1 MIGIVVVSHSRRLA
15 EGVVELASLMTGGR
29 VPILAAAGV
38 SEDVEALGTDAVL
51 ISETFNALPGDAD
64 ILVFMDQ
71 GSALLSSETAL
82 ELVEPEV
89 AARVTLCSA
98 PIVEGVVAAAAAA
111 SGGLSK
117 DQALAEARDAL
128 SAKRDQLG
136 EAPDATVAPAT
147 APAASEVPVLEWTVP
162 NPHGLHARPCAR
174 IVGALAGLSGTFTLA
189 RGEATA
195 NALSINQLAR
205 LGARKGHVVR
215 FLAAG
220 PDAAAARERFAALCA
235 LNFGDSLDETTA
247 VKTPELEPVATGRPG
262 VLVGIPVSAGVFS
275 GPVRRPEASIP
286 VVPDRSRES
295 GEAETARLRE
305 GLRRAERSLET
316 VIEDTRK
323 RLGGN
328 HADIFEAHLALVRDP
343 DLLERAGAR
352 IAAGHIAEA
361 AWAAEMDDLAD
372 AYRHMEDEYARARE
386 ADALDV
392 KRRVLVEMGC
402 SVEGGLDFD
411 RPVILVADDLNPSD
425 TAGLDPALVLGLC
438 MTGGGRTSHSAIL
451 ARALGIPAIAR
462 VKGAEALRDGAIAVL
477 DGERGEVIV
486 APSSEE
492 IAAAE
497 TARATRAAERERGLA
512 AAKAPART
520 LDGFEPEIL
529 ANIAGEADVARALAG
544 GADGV
549 GLLRTEFLFMG
560 RDALPD
566 EEEQAGVY
574 TRIAEALKGRPLI
587 IRTLDIG
594 GDKPLAALR
603 QEAEENPFLGL
614 RGIRLCL
621 ARPQVFDTQ
630 LRAISRAAARH
641 PGVIRVMFPMIS
653 TVDEFRAAKA
663 RFEDQRRLLAIDG
676 IAVGEVSV
684 GIMIEVPAAVFS
696 ADDLA
701 RDVDFFSIGTN
712 DLTQYVMAADRGNG
726 AVAGL
731 VDPNQPAVLR
741 AISATCRA
749 AAAAGIPVGM
759 CGEFAGDPRA
769 TELLLGLGLTEFSMS
784 AGLIADVK
792 AAVARVDM
800 KRAREIAET
809 VLAGASA

>member
-15 EGVVELASLMTGGR
+15 EGAVELASLMTGGR

-38 SEDVEALGTDAVL
+38 SEDETALGTDAVL
-51 ISETFNALPGDAD
+51 ISEAFNALPPDAD

-89 AARVTLCSA
+89 AARVVLCSA

-111 SGGLSK
+111 SAGLSK
-117 DQALAEARDAL
+117 DRVLAEARDAL
-128 SAKRDQLG
+128 SAKREQLG
-136 EAPDATVAPAT
+136 EAPETAT
-147 APAASEVPVLEWTVP
+147 ASSAPPVAVPDVPAFEWTVL

-174 IVGALAGLSGTFTLA
+174 IVGALAGLSGDFTLT
-189 RGEATA
+189 RGEARA

-205 LGARKGHVVR
+205 LGVRRGHVVR
-215 FLAAG
+215 FLVSG
-220 PDAAAARERFAALCA
+220 PDADAARERFAALCA
-235 LNFGDSLDETTA
+235 LNFGDSLNETTA
-247 VKTPELEPVATGRPG
+247 TAAVEPTPPGRPG
-262 VLVGIPVSAGVFS
+262 VLVGIPVSAGVVS
-275 GPVRRPEASIP
+275 GPVRRPEATRP
-286 VVPDRSRES
+286 VLPVRPRES
-295 GEAETARLRE
+295 VEEERARLRE

-316 VIEDTRK
+316 VIADTRK
-323 RLGGN
+323 RLGAD
-328 HADIFEAHLALVRDP
+328 HAGIFEAHLALVRDP
-343 DLLERAGAR
+343 DPSERAGAR
-352 IAAGHIAEA
+352 IAAGEIAET
-361 AWAAEMDDLAD
+361 AWAAEMDDLAL
-372 AYRHMEDEYARARE
+372 AYRAMEDEYARARE

-402 SVEGGLDFD
+402 AVEGGFDFD
-411 RPVILVADDLNPSD
+411 RPAILLVDDLNPSD

-462 VKGAEALRDGAIAVL
+462 VRGAETLVDGQVAVL

-486 APSSEE
+486 APSIEE

-497 TARATRAAERERGLA
+497 AARAARAADRERGLA

-520 LDGFEPEIL
+520 TDGFEPEIL

-549 GLLRTEFLFMG
+549 GLMRTEFLFMG
-560 RDALPD
+560 RDTLPD

-574 TRIAEALKGRPLI
+574 TRIAAALEGRPLI

-594 GDKPLAALR
+594 GDKPAPALR
-603 QEAEENPFLGL
+603 QEREENPFLGL

-621 ARPQVFDTQ
+621 ARPRVFDTQ
-630 LRAISRAAARH
+630 LRAILRAAAAR

-663 RFEDQRRLLAIDG
+663 RLEEQRRLLAADG
-676 IAVGEVSV
+676 IDAGKVPV
-684 GIMIEVPAAVFS
+684 GIMIEVPAAVFC

-701 RDVDFFSIGTN
+701 RNVDFFSIGTN

-726 AVAGL
+726 AVAAL
-731 VDPNQPAVLR
+731 VDPRQPAVSR

-759 CGEFAGDPRA
+759 CGEFAGDPTA
-769 TELLLGLGLTEFSMS
+769 TELLLGLGITEFSMS
-784 AGLIADVK
+784 PGLIADVK
-792 AAVARVDM
+792 DAVRTVDRDGARN
-800 KRAREIAET
+800 RSRP
-809 VLAGASA
+809 L